1 MNKIQ
6 QLLILLTILCIGYS
20 CTTQNKENKANDF
33 TKCDTNLKPKDTLHI
48 TKVNKDSI
56 LFTGVLYTNVNLF
69 QNKNDKTYTVKD
81 DNHKVLLKK
90 MKHFSRINGGVQAL
104 NDALEIEFYDLKLN
118 KLSQVPKPEM
128 LEFCG
133 NVSGWKVKIEEKEDY
148 YLVQKLEGHSG
159 NYGSTWQNT
168 DSIPKLNSKDIY
180 FLDKT
185 KSIEFNENVYY
196 PETIIIVYENSMGI
210 RKNKKTYV
218 FDTIDIS
225 SLKVQCNGL
234 FGYFEKTEIKYK
246 KLNPFKYNLASFE
259 LPDGREGYIDK
270 LGNEYYK

>member
-1 MNKIQ
+1 MKKRH
-6 QLLILLTILCIGYS
+6 QLLLLTVLCIGYS

-56 LFTGVLYTNVNLF
+56 LFAGVLYTNVNLF
-69 QNKNDKTYTVKD
+69 EHINDKTYTVKD

-90 MKHFSRINGGVQAL
+90 MKHFSRINGGFQAL
-104 NDALEIEFYDLKLN
+104 NDALEIEFYDLKLK
-118 KLSQVPKPEM
+118 KLNQSPKPEF
-128 LEFCG
+128 LGFCG
-133 NVSGWKVKIEEKEDY
+133 NVSGWKVKIEERKDY

-159 NYGSTWQNT
+159 NYGSTWQNI

-185 KSIEFNENVYY
+185 KSIEFDANVYY
-196 PETIIIVYENSMGI
+196 PETIIIAFENSMGI
-210 RKNKKTYV
+210 RKNKKTFI
-218 FDTIDIS
+218 FDTVDIS
-225 SLKVQCNGL
+225 SLKVGCNGL

-246 KLNPFKYNLASFE
+246 KLKPFEYNLASFE
-259 LPDGREGYIDK
+259 LLNGRKGYIDRQ
-270 LGNEYYK
+270 GNEYYK